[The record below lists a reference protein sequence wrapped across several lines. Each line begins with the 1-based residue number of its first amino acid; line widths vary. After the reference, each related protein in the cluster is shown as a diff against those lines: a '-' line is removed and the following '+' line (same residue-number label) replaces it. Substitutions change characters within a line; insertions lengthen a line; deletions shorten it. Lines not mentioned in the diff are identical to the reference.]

1 MKISAIAFLVCTAIV
16 LGLSSA
22 KVAGAY
28 SSAAASSPFLV
39 TRSADTYHAVSL
51 STGSSYNGTLKFVV
65 ESAVTELEQG
75 GGGTVRFAAGTFD
88 LGSEYFRFD
97 QIHNITFEGQGI
109 DVTLIQNA
117 SSQAADTE
125 PFNLS
130 GAFGVTVRDMTVAA
144 GGPVRLTSDALDFDQ
159 GNDSVIERV
168 KITSSRGRGIVFDGK
183 NAGWTSAG
191 NVVRSCVINGV
202 PGSGVQFLASSN
214 NRIEDCTI
222 TNVGRHG
229 IEVAKSSPTA
239 AQPNKKSNGN
249 VVRNNVVDNSGIDGI
264 LVTSSDG
271 NRIEGNRVTNSSN
284 AVAAADGIR
293 ITSADA
299 VTCDE
304 NVVDGNVATDNQPT
318 KTQRYG
324 LNIASAL
331 CSRTVVAANNDFSG
345 NRLGSIHD
353 VGTATRYGGPN
364 ADSFF
369 AYANFSGG
377 VRVAAGDVDGD
388 GRADIVTGTGPG
400 RIADV
405 KVFSGA
411 TRSLLVSFS
420 PYDFEGGVFVGAG
433 DVNRDG
439 KADIV
444 TGAGAGGGAHV
455 KFLDGAS
462 LKVLASFTAFNDFS
476 GGVRVAAA
484 DVTGDG
490 RADIITGAGAGGG
503 ANVKVFDGATFLQI
517 RSFFAFTDFN
527 GGVFVGAGDVTG
539 DGRAD
544 IIAGAGAGGGA
555 HVKVFDGATFV
566 QLASFFAFTDF
577 GGGVRVSG
585 GDVTGDG
592 RSDIVVGAGPGAGA
606 NVKVFNGVTFAQ
618 TASFFA
624 FNQFT
629 GGLFAGAGDLTGDG
643 RADIIAGADQGG
655 GAHVKI
661 FNATAL

>member
-1 MKISAIAFLVCTAIV
+1 MKNVLIAFLVAAIV
-16 LGLSSA
+16 LGLSSP
-22 KVAGAY
+22 KLAGAH

-51 STGSSYNGTLKFVV
+51 SNGTSYSGTLKFVV
-65 ESAVTELEQG
+65 ESAVTELKQG

-88 LGSEYFRFD
+88 LGSEYLRLD

-109 DVTLIQNA
+109 DVTFIQNT
-117 SSQAADTE
+117 SSLAADTE
-125 PFNLS
+125 PFNIS

-159 GNDSVIERV
+159 GNDSIIERV

-191 NVVRSCVINGV
+191 NIIRDCTIDGV
-202 PGSGVQFLASSN
+202 PGSGIHFLASSS
-214 NRIEDCTI
+214 NRIESCTI

-249 VVRNNVVDNSGIDGI
+249 VVRNNVIDNAGIDGI
-264 LVTSSDG
+264 VVTSSDG

-284 AVAAADGIR
+284 NVTSADGIR
-293 ITSADA
+293 ITSTDS

-304 NVVDGNVATDNQPT
+304 NVVDGNIATDTQPT

-331 CSRTVVAANNDFSG
+331 CNRTVVAANNDFSG
-345 NRLGSIHD
+345 NRVASIHD
-353 VGTATRYGGPN
+353 IGTATQYGPN

-369 AYANFSGG
+369 AYANFTGG
-377 VRVAAGDVDGD
+377 VRVAAGDVNGD
-388 GRADIVTGTGPG
+388 GRADVVTGTGPG
-400 RIADV
+400 RLADV

-411 TRSLLVSFS
+411 NRSLLASFS
-420 PYDFEGGVFVGAG
+420 PYDFEGGIYVAAG

-455 KFLDGAS
+455 KVFDGVNRR
-462 LKVLASFTAFNDFS
+462 VLASFTAFNDFS
-476 GGVRVAAA
+476 GGVRVATG

-490 RADIITGAGAGGG
+490 RADIITGAGPGGG
-503 ANVKVFDGATFLQI
+503 ANVKVFDGATFLQLT
-517 RSFFAFTDFN
+517 SFFAFTDFN

-544 IIAGAGAGGGA
+544 IITGAGPGGGA
-555 HVKVFDGATFV
+555 NVKVFDGATFL
-566 QLASFFAFTDF
+566 QLTSFFAFTDF
-577 GGGVRVSG
+577 RGGVRVSG

-592 RSDIVVGAGPGAGA
+592 RSDIVAGAGPGAGA
-606 NVKVFNGVTFAQ
+606 NVKVFDGVGFAQ
-618 TASFFA
+618 TVSFFA

-629 GGLFAGAGDLTGDG
+629 GGLFVGAGDLTGDG
-643 RADIIAGADQGG
+643 RADLIAGADQGG

-661 FNATAL
+661 FDATTL